1 MQKKRKDV
9 FVNNYF
15 LGVLTSSFVAL
26 IGFLINELLIKPTKE
41 YNEIMFV
48 VESKYHFYA
57 NLLNNPAFAYDIK
70 PGDNGWDERDE
81 ASIEIRKVS
90 CDLHSYLN
98 NRYPFFH
105 YGMLSKNDIEK
116 LCGDL
121 MLLSNIV
128 CLIANNNNE
137 VKSKNYDMI
146 IKADREI
153 QDIFR
158 KNNIKRK

>member
-1 MQKKRKDV
+1 
-9 FVNNYF
+9 
-15 LGVLTSSFVAL
+15 
-26 IGFLINELLIKPTKE
+26 
-41 YNEIMFV
+41 
-48 VESKYHFYA
+48 
-57 NLLNNPAFAYDIK
+57 
-70 PGDNGWDERDE
+70 
-81 ASIEIRKVS
+81 
-90 CDLHSYLN
+90 
-98 NRYPFFH
+98 
-105 YGMLSKNDIEK
+105 
-116 LCGDL
+116 